1 MQVGGVTV
9 PNAPAVHS
17 TDDDPDHP
25 AVEQLSV
32 QLEPLSTDE
41 AEQLLV

>member
-1 MQVGGVTV
+1 MGANTV
-9 PNAPAVHS
+9 PNAPAIHS
-17 TDDDPDHP
+17 TEDDPDHP